1 MWNFMKQKETKK
13 KKNTYKKIIAGKKK
27 TFKIFQYL
35 VQQRSISLLN
45 IVSWLYEVIE
55 NKETF
60 HPTFTIT

>member
-1 MWNFMKQKETKK
+1 MKFHEAERNKK

-45 IVSWLYEVIE
+45 IVSSLYEVVE

-60 HPTFTIT
+60 HPTFIIT